1 MHSPGAPCAPG
12 GSARQE
18 AGDPPPVGRAVW
30 FLNAVGREAPCGPSG
45 RLRVR
50 LRARWVGVRGRENL
64 THIADDTCKIAE
76 KQVRVGKG
84 LFSRA
89 AGCAGS

>member
-1 MHSPGAPCAPG
+1 MILRQAKNPQSGRACAPG

-18 AGDPPPVGRAVW
+18 AGDPPPDGRIVE

-50 LRARWVGVRGRENL
+50 LRARRVGVRGGE
-64 THIADDTCKIAE
+64 AC
-76 KQVRVGKG
+76 
-84 LFSRA
+84 
-89 AGCAGS
+89 